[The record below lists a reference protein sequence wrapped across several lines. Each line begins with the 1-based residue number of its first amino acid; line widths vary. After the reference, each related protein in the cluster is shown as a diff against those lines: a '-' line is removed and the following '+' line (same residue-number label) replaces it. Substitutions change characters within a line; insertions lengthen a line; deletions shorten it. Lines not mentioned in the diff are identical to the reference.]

1 MEEVKRKSY
10 EVEHSLIDFQKLI
23 IGEKVR
29 GIQES
34 KNYGVQFTDQHLAG
48 LLCKEG
54 NKALE
59 FYKLESIQK
68 LVDYQFIKTKAFLN
82 LIMRFY
88 VFGFLGPFIL
98 SISIETPL
106 LQNLCYISCFMAQ
119 VFLFFFELVQ
129 FRQYGFCEYV
139 KDFWNCIDLT
149 QFAAFM
155 YLFIHKLITQF
166 SSDSVLEII
175 FQALI
180 LVLSINKMLYFF
192 RIYDTGI
199 EIYVVIKLLIDE
211 LLPFVGAAVVLMFA
225 CSKIYKVLHMG
236 INDPENMYK

>member
-29 GIQES
+29 GIQED
-34 KNYGVQFTDQHLAG
+34 KDYGVQFTDQHLAG

-59 FYKLESIQK
+59 FYKLESVQK

-88 VFGFLGPFIL
+88 IFGFLGPFIL

-106 LQNLCYISCFMAQ
+106 L
-119 VFLFFFELVQ
+119 
-129 FRQYGFCEYV
+129 
-139 KDFWNCIDLT
+139 
-149 QFAAFM
+149 
-155 YLFIHKLITQF
+155 
-166 SSDSVLEII
+166 
-175 FQALI
+175 
-180 LVLSINKMLYFF
+180 
-192 RIYDTGI
+192 
-199 EIYVVIKLLIDE
+199 
-211 LLPFVGAAVVLMFA
+211 
-225 CSKIYKVLHMG
+225 
-236 INDPENMYK
+236 